1 MSVYGRKRLA
11 WKGET
16 AEGIWIFRE
25 KGSWAAAEH
34 ASDCHRAVER
44 YHWSDI
50 IRRDHG
56 CNQSL
61 YSWFFYAINRLV
73 RALSYLQK
81 KGDFYHGIC
90 TCYVCHILG
99 ADTASCGNRSCVDHE
114 RGVFV
119 AVCWNS
125 GWRSVLF
132 MIQF

>member
-1 MSVYGRKRLA
+1 MSVYGRKRLT

-25 KGSWAAAEH
+25 KGSWAAAEY

-61 YSWFFYAINRLV
+61 CSWFFLCYKPFGPGSIVFAKEGRF
-73 RALSYLQK
+73 LSWNMYLLCMP
-81 KGDFYHGIC
+81 H
-90 TCYVCHILG
+90 
-99 ADTASCGNRSCVDHE
+99 
-114 RGVFV
+114 
-119 AVCWNS
+119 S
-125 GWRSVLF
+125 GR
-132 MIQF
+132 